1 MKKRLLFTIIAS
13 LAAIAFLH
21 AQVAPT
27 VFAQDFTMGLIG
39 INIDA
44 QGNIWATEHGTGN
57 DDGRITI
64 IDPAGNKTVFMTGLP
79 STFIQ
84 AAGEIVGSYRTYQR
98 PDNKVLIVVGEGSH
112 DLSETL
118 LVVDK
123 ADFTPG
129 TPLTLDDVELVID
142 HGAFIHGLGFV
153 QSNPFNVEWDAE
165 GNMFI
170 ADSGANSIVKWDAAT
185 GDFSIVKTLDRFPNP
200 LPFGPPM
207 VDPVPTKALR
217 KPDGTFYVSQLTGF
231 PFLQGAAKVHNLD
244 TAGNLSVHAEGFTC
258 LTDMHF
264 DPTDGNLCVMQFGV
278 FGDVGGTLN
287 FMLGSAAVIKLMPDG
302 SRDTIAQGIGGL
314 APSFT
319 FDGDGNLYV
328 VDIVFGQVLKYNLL
342 SSTQE
347 TLLSSAAVKV
357 FPNPASEQVNIEYE
371 LTREAPVT
379 MGIYDLGGRLLASWN
394 EGNMPSGKHLLT
406 WNGTDAGGRT
416 IQNGTYIFRLLAGNS
431 LSAGLISWQKP

>member
-1 MKKRLLFTIIAS
+1 MKKRLLLTIIAS
-13 LAAIAFLH
+13 LAAIVFLH

-27 VFAQDFTMGLIG
+27 VFAQDFTAGLIG
-39 INIDA
+39 INIDSD
-44 QGNIWATEHGTGN
+44 GNVWATEHGTGN

-84 AAGEIVGSYRTYQR
+84 AAGEIVGSYRTHQR
-98 PDNKVLIVVGEGSH
+98 PNNKVLIVVGEGDH
-112 DLSETL
+112 PLSETIL
-118 LVVDK
+118 LVDK
-123 ADFTPG
+123 SDFTPG
-129 TPLTLDDVELVID
+129 TPLTLQDVEQVID
-142 HGAFIHGLGFV
+142 HGAFIHGQGFL
-153 QSNPFNVEWDAE
+153 QSNPFHVDWDAQ
-165 GNMFI
+165 GNMYT
-170 ADSGANSIVKWDAAT
+170 ADAGANSIVKWEAAT
-185 GDFSIVKTLDRFPNP
+185 GNFSIVKTLDRFPNP

-217 KPDGTFYVSQLTGF
+217 KPDGSFFVSQLTGF
-231 PFLQGAAKVHNLD
+231 PFLPGAAKVHNLD

-287 FMLGSAAVIKLMPDG
+287 FILGSAAVIKLMPDG

-314 APSFT
+314 APSFA

-328 VDIVFGQVLKYNLL
+328 VDLVFGQILKYDRV
-342 SSTQE
+342 
-347 TLLSSAAVKV
+347 SSAKETVLAKPNLTV
-357 FPNPASEQVNIEYE
+357 FPNPASEQVHIEYE

-394 EGNMPSGKHLLT
+394 EGNMPPGKHRLT
-406 WNGTDAGGRT
+406 WNGTEAGGRAV
-416 IQNGTYIFRLLAGNS
+416 QNGTYIFRLLAGDS
-431 LSAGLISWQKP
+431 LSAGLISWQRP